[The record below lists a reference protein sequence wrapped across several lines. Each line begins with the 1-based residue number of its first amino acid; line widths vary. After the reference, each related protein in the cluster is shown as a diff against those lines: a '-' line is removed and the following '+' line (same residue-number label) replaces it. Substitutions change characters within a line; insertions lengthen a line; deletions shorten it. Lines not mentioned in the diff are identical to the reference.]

1 MIWLFV
7 FWLLG
12 LIFGFFFIFMTIVSG
27 VLRFTRKQEQQRR
40 QKRIHCIKKGKG
52 TIVDLHED
60 KTKRIM
66 LVEVKIKGTQDV
78 FLDEIKPLSLPRR
91 FLGIKIGK
99 KYCYPANI
107 RLGNIVDI
115 QYNPKDCKVGYVVY

>member
-12 LIFGFFFIFMTIVSG
+12 LILGFFFIFMTIVSG
-27 VLRFTRKQEQQRR
+27 VLRFIRKQEKQRR

-52 TIVDLHED
+52 IIIDLHEE

-66 LVEVKIKGTQDV
+66 LVEVKIKDSQYV
-78 FLDEIKPLSLPRR
+78 FLDEIKPQALPRR

-99 KYCYPANI
+99 KYCYPAKI

-115 QYNPKDCKVGYVVY
+115 QYNPQDPHMGYVVC